1 MTNQQAVIAA
11 EAAAQKLLENYH
23 AFLTP
28 LAIAWEA
35 EEKPWTVAQLI
46 ECQRLGN
53 AFFNSWELFVANSDL
68 LGAHRIGNWI
78 TNFAESCHSILK
90 SYLIH
95 IATLRQHA
103 HYLPQVKVEPDEHA
117 MASMQR
123 MVKAYCAS
131 DKSRDLK
138 QAFTDANLPTVG
150 FTMPAIEDQK
160 DTPPWTI
167 IMCVVIGLIL
177 LVASVALV
185 IVFPEPTPAQWF
197 TFRPVLALG
206 LSAVAV
212 GFPGLMN
219 VKARISSFG
228 QYLKLVASGSI
239 GIFLL
244 VYLVNPPAG
253 YSTPTVQ
260 PSIQQPASK

>member
-1 MTNQQAVIAA
+1 MTNQQAVLAA
-11 EAAAQKLLENYH
+11 EAAAKKLLQDYH
-23 AFLTP
+23 AFLAP
-28 LAIAWEA
+28 LAISWDA
-35 EEKPWTVAQLI
+35 EDKPWTVAQLV

-53 AFFNSWELFVANSDL
+53 AFYNSWELFVANSDL
-68 LGAHRIGNWI
+68 LGAHRVGNWI
-78 TNFAESCHSILK
+78 TTFAESCHSILK

-95 IATLRQHA
+95 IATLRRHA
-103 HYLPQVKVEPDEHA
+103 QYLTQVQVEPDEHA

-123 MVKAYCAS
+123 MVKAYCTP
-131 DKSRDLK
+131 DKSQDLQ

-150 FTMPAIEDQK
+150 FIMPAIEDQK

-167 IMCVVIGLIL
+167 IMCVVIGLLI

-185 IVFPEPTPAQWF
+185 IFFPEPTPAQSF
-197 TFRPVLALG
+197 TFRAVLALG

-212 GFPGLMN
+212 GVPGFMN

-228 QYLKLVASGSI
+228 QYLKFVAGGSI

-244 VYLVNPPAG
+244 VYLVNPPEG
-253 YSTPTVQ
+253 YSSPSVQ
-260 PSIQQPASK
+260 PSIQQPASR